1 MRRYDNTSHQAVP
14 TPGQTSVRLT
24 WHGVSCV
31 PRVSVLQLHG
41 QCTRHNV
48 NTQTKIVSL
57 ITLIKVTSLIN
68 SWLIELHTQRE
79 L

>member
-1 MRRYDNTSHQAVP
+1 M
-14 TPGQTSVRLT
+14 
-24 WHGVSCV
+24 
-31 PRVSVLQLHG
+31 LQLHG

-48 NTQTKIVSL
+48 NTQTEIVSL

-79 L
+79 LGGSCDMDTEELTWAYVRQEAQAVMAK